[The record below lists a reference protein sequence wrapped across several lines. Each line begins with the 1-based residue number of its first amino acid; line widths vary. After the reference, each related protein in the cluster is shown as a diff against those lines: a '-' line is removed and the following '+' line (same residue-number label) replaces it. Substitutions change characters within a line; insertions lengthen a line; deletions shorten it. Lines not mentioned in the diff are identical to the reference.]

1 MYRYAFSILKDS
13 ETAADVV
20 QDCLLKIWNN
30 RKKLAE
36 IHSPESWAMRIARN
50 QCYDWVK
57 MNRFSLVG
65 EKELSKTDS
74 RSADSELL
82 ENDYKHWLNKI
93 IKSLSEKQQEIFH
106 LREVEEM
113 AYQDIAEILGLS
125 LSEVKV
131 SLHRTRAKIRLEM
144 QKIEQYGIAN

>member
-1 MYRYAFSILKDS
+1 MLFF
-13 ETAADVV
+13 
-20 QDCLLKIWNN
+20 
-30 RKKLAE
+30 RK
-36 IHSPESWAMRIARN
+36 R
-50 QCYDWVK
+50 
-57 MNRFSLVG
+57 
-65 EKELSKTDS
+65 
-74 RSADSELL
+74 
-82 ENDYKHWLNKI
+82 LNKI